1 MSERDLI
8 VSQGRELIGQL
19 EKDGVGEILKPLS
32 SEIHL
37 FDTFAAGTA
46 LLKDRA
52 PLAALKIGDKL
63 ILRREESKFDRNA
76 VLILNEKNERIG
88 FIPEKDNVVFARL
101 MDAGKM
107 LIAKVANLD
116 RKGSFSQ
123 ITIGIYLVDF

>member
-1 MSERDLI
+1 MSERDLT
-8 VSQGRELIGQL
+8 VPPSKELVGQM
-19 EKDGVGEILKPLS
+19 EKNGLGEILKPLS

-37 FDTFAAGTA
+37 FDTFVAGTA

-52 PLAALKIGDKL
+52 PLSALKTGEKL
-63 ILRREESKFDRNA
+63 ILRREESKFDRNT
-76 VLILNEKNERIG
+76 VLVLNEKNEKLG
-88 FIPEKDNVVFARL
+88 FIPEKDEVIFARL

-107 LIAKVANLD
+107 LTAKVSKLD